1 MFFNSLKRFF
11 FVQWRFQV
19 GLLLSTD
26 DMMYFFWNFFQS
38 CRGRVVGRKKVHIPK
53 LTASGTLS
61 DEYFIALNIKVK
73 IMYDTPAIVN
83 CVSKV
88 LLGGN
93 YNFMFSKISKA
104 QLRHKYL
111 MFMINRK
118 CKKRCN
124 GSKRLRVICF
134 WSKSITAVTKGAV
147 TYKFFFAEIYIYYFR
162 ANILW

>member
-1 MFFNSLKRFF
+1 
-11 FVQWRFQV
+11 
-19 GLLLSTD
+19 
-26 DMMYFFWNFFQS
+26 
-38 CRGRVVGRKKVHIPK
+38 
-53 LTASGTLS
+53 
-61 DEYFIALNIKVK
+61 
-73 IMYDTPAIVN
+73 MYDTPAIVN

-147 TYKFFFAEIYIYYFR
+147 TYKFFLQKSAFITLGQIFYDRTLYRGTIGEG
-162 ANILW
+162 L